1 MNFLTRVVTGSG
13 PAHYYCLAAFKGNQD
28 QITQPPRPVEERV
41 RKDSENRG
49 KGMRSRERSPATSA
63 TMRILGALLRFLGMA
78 VIIGSAILFFL
89 TGVNDGGPLIFALV
103 GAGLHFAGRKLAPDA
118 HWASATG
125 GAVAGVGSIALIVAV
140 ILGLF
145 FINRVLK
152 SLGFS

>member
-1 MNFLTRVVTGSG
+1 MDT
-13 PAHYYCLAAFKGNQD
+13 
-28 QITQPPRPVEERV
+28 ER
-41 RKDSENRG
+41 SESKRTPKQEADLQRHLRHQ
-49 KGMRSRERSPATSA
+49 KGMRSREGSPATSA

-78 VIIGSAILFFL
+78 VIIGSATLFFL

-145 FINRVLK
+145 FIISHPTDVL
-152 SLGFS
+152 GWVWAIFTGQF

>member
-1 MNFLTRVVTGSG
+1 MDTERSESKSTPKQEADLQR
-13 PAHYYCLAAFKGNQD
+13 HLRD
-28 QITQPPRPVEERV
+28 Q
-41 RKDSENRG
+41 
-49 KGMRSRERSPATSA
+49 KGMRSREGSPATSA
-63 TMRILGALLRFLGMA
+63 TMRILGALFRFLGMT
-78 VIIGSAILFFL
+78 VIIGSAILIIL

-145 FINRVLK
+145 FIISHPADVLGWVWAILTGQ
-152 SLGFS
+152 S